1 MTMPMKTGTTDG
13 MSEENDPPH
22 TPTGVRVAEPRGEVL
37 VSGGVPARV
46 PDPIPEGPVPFYKR
60 FWRWWLPKAGRIAG
74 VQNRALAWLTFHL
87 GMRPVGLIIR
97 RQDRLDRATKPVGD
111 SGWIPREDPIHVDP
125 ERIRRPV

>member
-1 MTMPMKTGTTDG
+1 
-13 MSEENDPPH
+13 MSEELPALRGVEVVAPTG
-22 TPTGVRVAEPRGEVL
+22 TPT

-46 PDPIPEGPVPFYKR
+46 PDPVPEGNVPFYKR

-87 GMRPVGLIIR
+87 GLRPVAVFIR
-97 RQDRLDRATKPVGD
+97 RQDRLDRATKPVGAT
-111 SGWIPREDPIHVDP
+111 GWKEREDPIHTDP